1 MSDAIDKAVQVLS
14 AKVTETGFDG
24 SVKFDV
30 EDEGVIRIED
40 GAVLTE
46 DGDSDVTITASM
58 DTLMELFE
66 GELSPTGAFM
76 SGKIKID
83 GDMGIAMKMSS
94 LLG

>member
-83 GDMGIAMKMSS
+83 GDMGIAMKM
-94 LLG
+94 